1 MPTTI
6 PSKDNTISDSSDSD
20 SDDHLSNTPPKS
32 EKQKAYLRMFE
43 AMGRGT
49 YDRVIEFMIQKLD
62 HNLKKWHDNEEI
74 VTQSLELFY
83 SFVTGYSSGKLMLE
97 LRIVKENFL
106 SQQAG
111 RNYPF
116 LRSGQNHKH
125 RMLFYKAMSHL
136 IWSNDSPERFEQ
148 FISNDLKVLNRH
160 AHTSNM
166 RLDPIRKEIV
176 GICCNLRGVAAAT
189 HNTRTYT
196 MLFDVLYPNVF
207 PIFAKAIAQCH
218 DFPALTTAVLK
229 FMIEFVEN
237 KMQRITFGHCS
248 PNGILLFREVSK
260 IANAFGRVALV
271 AFKQHV
277 PPAEL
282 YKKRYKGITLM
293 LNMLTNI
300 FSGRYVN
307 FGVFELYN
315 DNALSSAMAIS
326 IQCAGA
332 IPTEHILQYPKVAT
346 SYYNFLEILFRSH
359 LKMVMRFDVSVF
371 KKFVHNLYRGLESL
385 NASVAGR
392 CASTIDHIASY
403 YFRHC
408 KKLSPREKDV
418 ETARKLQ
425 QFILATSQR
434 FFTEMLGFLFKIV
447 LISRDKA
454 MNQWLLSRPI
464 LSLTL
469 CDDTAMDNVTKFL
482 ISTQNPENQPRLREE
497 LYKLKCGTKPN
508 LSQANRDVFSQKLN
522 KFRREILKF
531 MKR

>member
-1 MPTTI
+1 MDDPLDHPDMCEAQLTHIPKLARYQYKEVCNIITSKSDVILQNYSQIVAHGGALNANQQSQFAAIEGQLAWMTRMMGALIGGQIPLLNRQRIVAEGSGEELQDAQLCKRVFQLINFEVPLPRRPGSNTQVQLQLAFLYFLRFFKKAYVGAHKGMPATI
-6 PSKDNTISDSSDSD
+6 PSKDNTNSDSSDSD

-83 SFVTGYSSGKLMLE
+83 SFVTGYSSGRLMLE

-260 IANAFGRVALV
+260 IANAFGRAALV
-271 AFKQHV
+271 GFKQHV

-282 YKKRYKGITLM
+282 Y
-293 LNMLTNI
+293 
-300 FSGRYVN
+300 V
-307 FGVFELYN
+307 VFE
-315 DNALSSAMAIS
+315 
-326 IQCAGA
+326 
-332 IPTEHILQYPKVAT
+332 
-346 SYYNFLEILFRSH
+346 
-359 LKMVMRFDVSVF
+359 
-371 KKFVHNLYRGLESL
+371 
-385 NASVAGR
+385 
-392 CASTIDHIASY
+392 
-403 YFRHC
+403 
-408 KKLSPREKDV
+408 RE
-418 ETARKLQ
+418 A
-425 QFILATSQR
+425 
-434 FFTEMLGFLFKIV
+434 
-447 LISRDKA
+447 
-454 MNQWLLSRPI
+454 
-464 LSLTL
+464 
-469 CDDTAMDNVTKFL
+469 
-482 ISTQNPENQPRLREE
+482 
-497 LYKLKCGTKPN
+497 
-508 LSQANRDVFSQKLN
+508 
-522 KFRREILKF
+522 
-531 MKR
+531 

>member
-1 MPTTI
+1 FLRFFKKAYVGAHKGMPTTI

-207 PIFAKAIAQCH
+207 PIFAKAIA
-218 DFPALTTAVLK
+218 
-229 FMIEFVEN
+229 
-237 KMQRITFGHCS
+237 
-248 PNGILLFREVSK
+248 
-260 IANAFGRVALV
+260 
-271 AFKQHV
+271 
-277 PPAEL
+277 
-282 YKKRYKGITLM
+282 
-293 LNMLTNI
+293 
-300 FSGRYVN
+300 
-307 FGVFELYN
+307 
-315 DNALSSAMAIS
+315 
-326 IQCAGA
+326 
-332 IPTEHILQYPKVAT
+332 
-346 SYYNFLEILFRSH
+346 
-359 LKMVMRFDVSVF
+359 
-371 KKFVHNLYRGLESL
+371 
-385 NASVAGR
+385 
-392 CASTIDHIASY
+392 
-403 YFRHC
+403 
-408 KKLSPREKDV
+408 
-418 ETARKLQ
+418 
-425 QFILATSQR
+425 
-434 FFTEMLGFLFKIV
+434 
-447 LISRDKA
+447 
-454 MNQWLLSRPI
+454 
-464 LSLTL
+464 
-469 CDDTAMDNVTKFL
+469 
-482 ISTQNPENQPRLREE
+482 
-497 LYKLKCGTKPN
+497 
-508 LSQANRDVFSQKLN
+508 
-522 KFRREILKF
+522 
-531 MKR
+531 